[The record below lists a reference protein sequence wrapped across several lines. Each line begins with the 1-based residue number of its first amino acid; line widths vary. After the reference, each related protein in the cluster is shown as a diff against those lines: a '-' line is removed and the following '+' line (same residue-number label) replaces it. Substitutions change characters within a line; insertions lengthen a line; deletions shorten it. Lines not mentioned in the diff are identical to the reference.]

1 MAHLLLTPVLNVAMK
16 AVVDSAGAVLWY
28 TGAGVWWLGKRAIY
42 GYQPSAEELQAQ
54 REREREER
62 DAKRELKR
70 EQERLD
76 RELEREE
83 QRKERELL
91 EKLLQQQS
99 EMLNKTNFI
108 LQNNSSNNT
117 SELKST

>member
-42 GYQPSAEELQAQ
+42 GYQPSAEEIAAQ
-54 REREREER
+54 
-62 DAKRELKR
+62 R
-70 EQERLD
+70 EQEREVKL
-76 RELEREE
+76 EQEREE

-91 EKLLQQQS
+91 EKLVQ
-99 EMLNKTNFI
+99 
-108 LQNNSSNNT
+108 
-117 SELKST
+117 LKSK

>member
-42 GYQPSAEELQAQ
+42 GYQPTAEELQAQ
-54 REREREER
+54 RERERE
-62 DAKRELKR
+62 AR
-70 EQERLD
+70 EQER
-76 RELEREE
+76 ELKLEKEREE

-91 EKLLQQQS
+91 EKLLQQQA
-99 EMLNKTNFI
+99 EMLQQMKHV
-108 LQNNSSNNT
+108 
-117 SELKST
+117 

>member
-42 GYQPSAEELQAQ
+42 GYQPSAEEIQAQ
-54 REREREER
+54 REREREQER
-62 DAKRELKR
+62 EAR
-70 EQERLD
+70 EQER
-76 RELEREE
+76 ELKLEKEREE

-99 EMLNKTNFI
+99 EMLNQLGSSFI
-108 LQNNSSNNT
+108 HNQPSST
-117 SELKST
+117 SESKST